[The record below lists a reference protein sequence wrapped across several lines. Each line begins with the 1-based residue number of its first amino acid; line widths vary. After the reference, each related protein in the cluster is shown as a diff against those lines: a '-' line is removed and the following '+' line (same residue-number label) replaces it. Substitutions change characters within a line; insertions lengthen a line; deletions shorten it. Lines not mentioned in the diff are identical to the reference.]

1 MVKRILDIV
10 DMQNDFMDP
19 KGALYVQDAEKII
32 PKAKSFLKALKTGDF
47 DLALVKYDTHFAESY
62 AKNPESK
69 QFPPHC
75 VYGTWG
81 WDMAFKIPVGT
92 ARDIP
97 FYQMDKNVFDMW
109 ARKPSLKEISF
120 SDRFNSKAYKNLF
133 KVGRLESPSEN
144 MPRNKF
150 LKQMNVGSDTEVVMM
165 GVASDYCVHD
175 AMLGYLKRGCRVTVL
190 SDLVQGIGTDV
201 PGRAATGQIEDVLKL
216 PVFAPYVA
224 SGKLR
229 LSSSD
234 DYLKSLRQDR
244 KNDNKNENRSCAV
257 KSNRR

>member
-1 MVKRILDIV
+1 M
-10 DMQNDFMDP
+10 
-19 KGALYVQDAEKII
+19 
-32 PKAKSFLKALKTGDF
+32 
-47 DLALVKYDTHFAESY
+47 
-62 AKNPESK
+62 
-69 QFPPHC
+69 
-75 VYGTWG
+75 
-81 WDMAFKIPVGT
+81 
-92 ARDIP
+92 
-97 FYQMDKNVFDMW
+97 
-109 ARKPSLKEISF
+109 
-120 SDRFNSKAYKNLF
+120 
-133 KVGRLESPSEN
+133 
-144 MPRNKF
+144 
-150 LKQMNVGSDTEVVMM
+150 
-165 GVASDYCVHD
+165 ASDYCVHD